1 MCTRTAKRLTR
12 RCLRFDNRANRALL
26 YPCCTLVLFSS
37 TFHLLLLRS
46 CARSAKHSQQD
57 SANTLSMVTDTN
69 NKNLRFSNHNNELS
83 FLVLPIYVVL
93 LQTTLHLPPITLPDV
108 RRVDASLLQQR
119 ASLRFL
125 LRQNRRSQRLWDPP
139 AHRDAR
145 ESEERGRFRQRNVI
159 HGGEGVGEGGIG
171 DGERDRGVRDQAGC
185 GLFQRRARDDARATR
200 ARAGRARCLHRRAR
214 RRCRARGQ
222 HVECDAKCGE
232 LLLRGER
239 YLRGAIAAS
248 RLIRVGR

>member
-1 MCTRTAKRLTR
+1 
-12 RCLRFDNRANRALL
+12 
-26 YPCCTLVLFSS
+26 
-37 TFHLLLLRS
+37 
-46 CARSAKHSQQD
+46 
-57 SANTLSMVTDTN
+57 MVTDTN

-185 GLFQRRARDDARATR
+185 GCFNDARATTR
-200 ARAGRARCLHRRAR
+200 ARLAPALG
-214 RRCRARGQ
+214 ARG
-222 HVECDAKCGE
+222 VCTVA
-232 LLLRGER
+232 RVVVVAR
-239 YLRGAIAAS
+239 AAS
-248 RLIRVGR
+248 MSSAMQSAAS